1 MAPVVRRHLR
11 ARIALAAC
19 FAVALLLTP
28 AAQTRAPGRLVAI
41 GDVHGAYP
49 QFVAL
54 LQHIGLIDA
63 KLNWI
68 GGSTVL
74 VQTGDVIDRGTE
86 SRASLDLLMSLERQA
101 PRKGGQVI
109 PLLGN
114 HEVLNLIGQ
123 LAFVTPDIYTTF
135 ADSGSNARRQQAY
148 ADYLAILGAHDGHGH
163 SLAPP
168 TSDEA
173 RTSWMEAHPLG
184 FVEHRDAFG
193 PKGTYGRWLRRR
205 HAVVQIGDGV
215 FVHGGLS
222 PTLRMSSVKELD
234 DRMRAELP
242 VFDTIWQGLV
252 DARIIWRYMTLV
264 EAARFVTE
272 ETAWLAKSGRPVPPA
287 TDTAMKRLVDVD
299 SWMAG
304 LRPNGPLWYRG
315 LAEPPDE
322 ALSTGLTDMLA
333 RLRARYLVVGHTP
346 QANREIGTNL
356 GGRVF
361 LIDTGMLPSVYNGR
375 ATALEI
381 RNGHFAALSTDRPP
395 AELPSPSASN

>member
-1 MAPVVRRHLR
+1 MAPVERRHLR

-19 FAVALLLTP
+19 FAAALVLAP
-28 AAQTRAPGRLVAI
+28 AAQRRAPDRLIAI

-49 QFVAL
+49 QLVAL
-54 LQHIGLIDA
+54 LQRIGLIDA
-63 KLNWI
+63 KLNWV

-101 PRKGGQVI
+101 PRKGGSVI
-109 PLLGN
+109 SLVGN
-114 HEVLNLIGQ
+114 HEVLNVIGQ
-123 LAFVTPDIYTTF
+123 LDYVTPDIFATF
-135 ADSGSNARRQQAY
+135 TDRTSDARRQQAY
-148 ADYLAILGAHDGHGH
+148 SDYLAFLAGHEGHGH
-163 SLAPP
+163 SIAPP

-173 RTSWMEAHPLG
+173 RTSWMETHPLG

-193 PKGTYGRWLRRR
+193 PKGVYGRAIRSH

-222 PTLRMSSVKELD
+222 PTLRISSVKELD

-242 VFDTIWQGLV
+242 VFDTIWQTLV
-252 DARIIWRYMTLV
+252 DARVIWRYMTLV
-264 EAARFVTE
+264 EAARFARE
-272 ETAWLAKSGRPVPPA
+272 ETAWFAKSASPTPSA

-322 ALSTGLTDMLA
+322 ALSAGVTAMLA
-333 RLRARYLVVGHTP
+333 RLRAGYLVVGHTP
-346 QANREIGTNL
+346 QANRDIGTNL
-356 GGRVF
+356 DGRVL

-381 RNGHFAALSTDRPP
+381 RNGRFTALSADRPP
-395 AELPSPSASN
+395 AELPAPSVTK